1 MKTKVLIVD
10 DEPNVLRVL
19 DYVLAAQ
26 GYEVISADNGA
37 KALKKAVTERPDLI
51 ILDIIL
57 PDMSGFEVCRE
68 LRACHVEVPIL
79 MLTGRKSVD
88 DRVRGLDTGADD
100 YVPKPVDF
108 DEFLARVRAL
118 ARRPKSQPNTV
129 LRIGEITLDRL
140 SRQVSCRG
148 KAVDL
153 SRREF
158 ELLEYFMS
166 RPGQVLQRSQIL
178 ADVWKKAQEP
188 NNNVVDVCVSQLRKK
203 LQAAGSSADAIQTV
217 RGQGYI
223 LQVPELS
230 KL

>member
-37 KALKKAVTERPDLI
+37 KALKKAVSERPDLI

-68 LRACHVEVPIL
+68 MRTCHVDVPIL
-79 MLTGRKSVD
+79 MLTGHRGVN
-88 DRVRGLDTGADD
+88 DRILGLDVGADD
-100 YVPKPVDF
+100 YVRKPFDF
-108 DEFLARVRAL
+108 GEFLARVRAL
-118 ARRPKSQPNTV
+118 SRRPKSQASAV
-129 LRIGEITLDRL
+129 LRIGDITLDRS
-140 SRQVSCRG
+140 SRQVSCRD
-148 KAVDL
+148 KPVDL

-166 RPGQVLQRSQIL
+166 RPGQLLRRSQIL
-178 ADVWKKAQEP
+178 ADVWKKVQEP

-203 LQAAGSSADAIQTV
+203 LQAAGSSADAIGTV

>member
-68 LRACHVEVPIL
+68 LRACHVDVPIL

-100 YVPKPVDF
+100 YVPKPFDF

-118 ARRPKSQPNTV
+118 ARRPKSQANAV
-129 LRIGEITLDRL
+129 LRIGDITLDRL

-166 RPGQVLQRSQIL
+166 RPGQLLRRSQIL
-178 ADVWKKAQEP
+178 ADVWKKAQKP

>member
-10 DEPNVLRVL
+10 DEPNVVRVL
-19 DYVLAAQ
+19 DYVLEAQ

-68 LRACHVEVPIL
+68 LRTRHIDVPIL

-100 YVPKPVDF
+100 YVPKPFDF

-118 ARRPKSQPNTV
+118 SRRPKSQANAV
-129 LRIGEITLDRL
+129 LRVGDIPLDRL
-140 SRQVSCRG
+140 SRQVRCQGTPVALPS
-148 KAVDL
+148 
-153 SRREF
+153 REF
-158 ELLEYFMS
+158 EVLEYFMS
-166 RPGQVLQRSQIL
+166 RPGRVLRRSQIL
-178 ADVWKKAQEP
+178 ADIWKKTEKP
-188 NNNVVDVCVSQLRKK
+188 NNSVLDVCVSHLRKK
-203 LQAAGSSADAIQTV
+203 LVAAGGPADAIQTV

>member
-19 DYVLAAQ
+19 DYVLEAQ

-37 KALKKAVTERPDLI
+37 KALKKAVTECPDLI
-51 ILDIIL
+51 ILDIML
-57 PDMSGFEVCRE
+57 PDMSGLDVCRE
-68 LRACHVEVPIL
+68 LRTCHVDVPIL

-100 YVPKPVDF
+100 YVPKPFDF

-118 ARRPKSQPNTV
+118 ARRPKSQASAV

-140 SRQVSCRG
+140 SRQVSCKG
-148 KAVDL
+148 TPVAL
-153 SRREF
+153 PSREF

-166 RPGQVLQRSQIL
+166 RPGKVLRRSQIL
-178 ADVWKKAQEP
+178 ADIWKKTQKP
-188 NNNVVDVCVSQLRKK
+188 NNNVVDVCVSHMRKK

>member
-68 LRACHVEVPIL
+68 LRTCHVDVPIL

-88 DRVRGLDTGADD
+88 DRIRGLDTGADD
-100 YVPKPVDF
+100 YVPKPFDF
-108 DEFLARVRAL
+108 NEFLARVRAL
-118 ARRPKSQPNTV
+118 ARRPKSQASTV
-129 LRIGEITLDRL
+129 LTIGEITLDRL
-140 SRQVSCRG
+140 SRQVRCGG
-148 KAVDL
+148 KPVDL

-166 RPGQVLQRSQIL
+166 RPGKLLRRSQIL

-188 NNNVVDVCVSQLRKK
+188 NNNVVDVCVSHLRKK
-203 LQAAGSSADAIQTV
+203 LQAAGSPADAIQTV

-223 LQVPELS
+223 LQIPDLS
-230 KL
+230 KI

>member
-37 KALKKAVTERPDLI
+37 KALKKAATERPDLI

-68 LRACHVEVPIL
+68 LRTCHVEVPIL
-79 MLTGRKSVD
+79 MLTGRKSVG
-88 DRVRGLDTGADD
+88 DRILGLDTGADD
-100 YVPKPVDF
+100 YVPKPFDF

-118 ARRPKSQPNTV
+118 SRRPKSQANAV
-129 LRIGEITLDRL
+129 LTIGGITLDRL

-148 KAVDL
+148 KPVDL
-153 SRREF
+153 SGREF

-166 RPGQVLQRSQIL
+166 RPGQVLRRSQIL
-178 ADVWKKAQEP
+178 ADVWKKTQKP
-188 NNNVVDVCVSQLRKK
+188 NNSVLDVCVSHLRKK
-203 LQAAGSSADAIQTV
+203 LQAAGSSADAIGTV

-223 LQVPELS
+223 MQVPELA

>member
-26 GYEVISADNGA
+26 GYEIISADNGA

-68 LRACHVEVPIL
+68 LRACHVDVPIL

-100 YVPKPVDF
+100 YVPKPFDF

-118 ARRPKSQPNTV
+118 ARRPKSQANAV
-129 LRIGEITLDRL
+129 LRIGDITLDRL
-140 SRQVSCRG
+140 SRQVSFRG
-148 KAVDL
+148 KPVAL
-153 SRREF
+153 PSREF

-166 RPGQVLQRSQIL
+166 HPGKVLRRSQIL

-188 NNNVVDVCVSQLRKK
+188 NNNVVDVYVSQLRKK
-203 LQAAGSSADAIQTV
+203 LQSPDTLADVIQTV
-217 RGQGYI
+217 RGEGYV
-223 LQVPELS
+223 LQTAVAS
-230 KL
+230 NV